1 MLAASLISLPR
12 SISVFASSK
21 RRWAASKLATSF
33 SRRVFSF
40 SSPCALTLSFQKSG
54 SVESRSI
61 SAMRL
66 FLRSTSKRPPKPVQ
80 AGLEIVHLFNEL
92 IIRHGGRS
100 VMRALRLTQA
110 SFRC

>member
-1 MLAASLISLPR
+1 VVD
-12 SISVFASSK
+12 VFLVANSNNK
-21 RRWAASKLATSF
+21 QRLVVDCRRANCW
-33 SRRVFSF
+33 
-40 SSPCALTLSFQKSG
+40 FQKSG

-92 IIRHGGRS
+92 IIRHGRRF
-100 VMRALRLTQA
+100 VMRAMRLTQA